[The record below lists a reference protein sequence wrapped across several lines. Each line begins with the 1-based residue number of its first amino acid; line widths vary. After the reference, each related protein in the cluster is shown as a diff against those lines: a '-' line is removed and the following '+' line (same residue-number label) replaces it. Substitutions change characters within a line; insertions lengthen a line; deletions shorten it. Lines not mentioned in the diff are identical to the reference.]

1 MRYRSKIDIEEL
13 AANHWAY
20 VAGVLANHT
29 SLTADEIDMY
39 GYHYQTAF
47 VHGYKHAIQDVSQLA
62 TLVEQPT
69 DLLAGSL
76 HQAQANDD
84 Q

>member
-1 MRYRSKIDIEEL
+1 MRYRSTSDVEVL

-20 VAGVLANHT
+20 VAGVLANHG
-29 SLTADEIDMY
+29 LTVDEIDVY

-62 TLVEQPT
+62 TLVEHPT

>member
-1 MRYRSKIDIEEL
+1 MDIEEL
-13 AANHWAY
+13 AANHWAW
-20 VAGVLANHT
+20 VADMLASHNVPVK
-29 SLTADEIDMY
+29 DIDIC